1 MEILFGSILMF
12 LKAHYGDL
20 SISIL
25 AVAILTF
32 YFKRVKPFLDS
43 MPSLDT
49 MEKNK
54 SHMDEKA
61 KEIIEN
67 ITSIKSLMY
76 DIRSDLD
83 AMEDSTVDHGKA
95 FHDKIEAL
103 KFDINQ
109 ISSKVETMMFLS
121 IKGEIK

>member
-1 MEILFGSILMF
+1 MEVLLGSMLAF
-12 LKAHYGDL
+12 LKVHYGDL

-25 AVAILTF
+25 TVAILAF

-43 MPSLDT
+43 LPSLDT

-54 SHMDEKA
+54 IHMDEKA

-67 ITSIKSLMY
+67 ISAIKTLMH
-76 DIRSDLD
+76 DIRKDLE
-83 AMEDSTVDHGKA
+83 AIEDSTSDHGKA
-95 FHDKIEAL
+95 FHDKIEVL
-103 KFDINQ
+103 KADINQ
-109 ISSKVETMMFLS
+109 IASKVETMMYLS